1 MSQQLKKNHPLSSS
15 PLPAKRQTEPASPLQ
30 KTKGGA
36 LCVPFRVDVKRN
48 YFFFAFFFAAFFLVA
63 IFLFSLSIFH
73 GYAVLSEKPQLM
85 NV

>member
-1 MSQQLKKNHPLSSS
+1 MLKKFRGRL
-15 PLPAKRQTEPASPLQ
+15 R
-30 KTKGGA
+30 
-36 LCVPFRVDVKRN
+36 VPFGLICKTS

-63 IFLFSLSIFH
+63 ICLFSLSIFH